1 MNSSH
6 ERNLQGALEDLR
18 RELRKTR
25 FCVICSTLCLGGA
38 GITALFAF
46 ASTRKGGV
54 AGLGLSL
61 ALGVLGCLLLPKP
74 RANPLQ
80 RLFELEDTRC
90 VGVLLDALP
99 VASGTMY
106 EEAIRLLTHL
116 LPKLDSSV
124 PLTHKQRKI
133 LCDALA
139 HGNIVDDSA
148 FLSAILDS
156 LPVIGAISAL
166 PTVRILAERVALH
179 PVEKAVRAKA
189 QECLPVLEESAREL
203 RDYGSLL
210 RPSDGREP
218 PDVLLRPATAT
229 FDDPSELLRAESSEP
244 ENKVVKL

>member
-1 MNSSH
+1 MNPSH

-18 RELRKTR
+18 RELQKTR

-46 ASTRKGGV
+46 ASARKGGV

-61 ALGVLGCLLLPKP
+61 ALGVLGCLLLPRP
-74 RANPLQ
+74 RANPLL

-90 VGVLLDALP
+90 VGALLDALP
-99 VASGTMY
+99 VASGIMH
-106 EEAIRLLTHL
+106 EEVIRLLTHL
-116 LPKLDSSV
+116 LPKLDPSV

-139 HGNIVDDSA
+139 HGNIIKESA

-156 LPVIGAISAL
+156 LLVIRATSAL
-166 PTVRILAERVALH
+166 PSVRILAKRVAVH
-179 PVEKAVRAKA
+179 PAEKAVRAKA
-189 QECLPVLEESAREL
+189 QECLLVLEERAREL

-210 RPSDGREP
+210 RPSDGREL
-218 PDVLLRPATAT
+218 PDVLLRPASAT

-244 ENKVVKL
+244 EIR